1 MAKISTTARNS
12 RPATAQYTTDGPIR
26 YSTPPSAGPA
36 ITPISK
42 SIEFSATALGK
53 ASGGTRFGVT
63 AELAGIQNARPAPN
77 TPITA
82 KIGHTVWSPASEYQ
96 AKIPAQS
103 AATA

>member
-1 MAKISTTARNS
+1 MTEISATARNS
-12 RPATAQYTTDGPIR
+12 NPVTTQYTTDGPIR
-26 YSTPPSAGPA
+26 YSTPPNAGPA
-36 ITPISK
+36 ITPTSR

-53 ASGGTRFGVT
+53 ASGGTRFGVI
-63 AELAGIQNARPAPN
+63 AELAGIQKARPAPN

-82 KIGHTVWSPASEYQ
+82 KIGQTVRSPVSEHH